1 MASDYIAV
9 LRAIGPAAERVTDK
23 MPFNFLWAGLIH
35 LALPRATI
43 LHCSRAAIDT
53 ALSIHQTHFNPHV
66 AFPTGGAALVAYF
79 RAYRRLTAHWRRV
92 LPREVFIDVR
102 YEDVTGDPAPEIRR
116 IVASCGLAWNDT
128 CLHPETNTRIVKTAS
143 KWQTR
148 QPIYRAVGRWRRY
161 EPWLG
166 DLAALV

>member
-1 MASDYIAV
+1 
-9 LRAIGPAAERVTDK
+9 
-23 MPFNFLWAGLIH
+23 
-35 LALPRATI
+35 
-43 LHCSRAAIDT
+43 
-53 ALSIHQTHFNPHV
+53 
-66 AFPTGGAALVAYF
+66 
-79 RAYRRLTAHWRRV
+79 
-92 LPREVFIDVR
+92 
-102 YEDVTGDPAPEIRR
+102 VTGDPAPEIRR